1 MPYGRVR
8 HPWILHHCHLSGEL
22 CQQPHGPFQHVVDVD
37 RTVEKVTDGPAFR
50 SAEWFDLGQPVDE
63 HSVALVRW
71 NAPGTGVR
79 LRNVALVLES
89 DHVVAHGGTGHTE
102 TVPVDD
108 RLGSHGLLVR
118 NVIRDDGSKDLE
130 APFIGTGHRVPPEQS
145 RRFLLATNRV

>member
-1 MPYGRVR
+1 
-8 HPWILHHCHLSGEL
+8 
-22 CQQPHGPFQHVVDVD
+22 
-37 RTVEKVTDGPAFR
+37 
-50 SAEWFDLGQPVDE
+50 
-63 HSVALVRW
+63 
-71 NAPGTGVR
+71 PGTGVR

-145 RRFLLATNRV
+145 RRFLLATNRVYVSGIPACVRCTTLWGHPTGPTRSCR